1 MEKIK
6 KIVAVVLMISLVLTS
21 HSFYTFADSIEKNL
35 ESNVTKTKWEVE
47 QDIYKSSED
56 VKDIESEDLDFT
68 NLSDE
73 LMTASISDTIIF
85 DDENENTNESFE
97 EEPEEDPAVEE
108 LEEEMTTE
116 ESGVEASSASIE
128 EETSIEVTTAEETT
142 TSVGAISASPEET
155 TTTVG
160 ASSASPEETTTSV
173 GESSAS
179 PEETLATEETT
190 TIEET
195 SDSAW
200 VSEDVEVGTSS
211 EAMQIVEESIVESLL
226 DDKATVSEIIDKVI
240 DTKVNLS
247 LATVSEMEIFGD
259 GNDTFWFGT
268 YPQND
273 TNGLQIEPI
282 PWRLIRLMEDG
293 TAIFTTYSILSKG
306 PWHGVEDPDV
316 SWKNCDLRNWL
327 NNEFII
333 KAFSTKQIIS
343 DLMVNREDVNELD
356 GETYNIGKVFLL
368 DYATANLC
376 FSSNEDRVAWPTAYA
391 ETLTDVG
398 YNDWWLRNRFI
409 SVAVERGF
417 TRFVYRTGDTEERI
431 EGMNNASYCVRP
443 AICLKMDSSLYRPG
457 NVTWN
462 LGDSSF
468 KSESRLWND
477 FDNYF
482 GGQKLPTALNMI
494 EQPGKEF
501 KGWKINDD
509 NIIYSEIP
517 VNQTGNITL
526 TPVWQTLSLKYV
538 DRYFGTDLTT
548 YFENYNPAL
557 VNRPNGKFPYLAD
570 YTQGDI
576 LEDYHIE
583 ELLYRDGDGKFKP
596 IPYNGEINAQN
607 RTVYVVG
614 SRGVLPPYFKTIT
627 DFELIL
633 DNVITKYKE
642 GEALNVSGL
651 IIKITL
657 ANGEAIR
664 IAYSEELSQFFKF
677 YPSIDQ
683 LLNSNVKEVSIEFGG
698 LTAKYSIEV
707 EKNRTSS
714 GGGSGGSGGGG
725 AIKSIQNTMFKD
737 LPIMTTTIQTNKTIN
752 ALVSML
758 SSNWI
763 KNEIS
768 GKWMLSSKVEDGRT
782 WMLSDGFYC
791 VVRYENDEPVVD
803 TYYFNDAGELVTGF
817 VNTIDNNRYFFE
829 VTQNGN
835 EGKMVKG
842 WRLIGN
848 KWYYFG
854 EDGAMYR
861 YRMTPDGYFVDSNG
875 EYIE

>member
-1 MEKIK
+1 MKSFK
-6 KIVAVVLMISLVLTS
+6 KLIAGVLIVCMILTS
-21 HSFYTFADSIEKNL
+21 HAFFVFAEGVEESTSEQTTVTDITTVEGVINL
-35 ESNVTKTKWEVE
+35 VA
-47 QDIYKSSED
+47 SSSD
-56 VKDIESEDLDFT
+56 ASDLG
-68 NLSDE
+68 E
-73 LMTASISDTIIF
+73 E
-85 DDENENTNESFE
+85 ENESTTYV
-97 EEPEEDPAVEE
+97 EEPEVDETTIEE
-108 LEEEMTTE
+108 TTTE
-116 ESGVEASSASIE
+116 ESMTEESTTEETTTVEVSTASQENVGASTASPEESTTEESTTTDVEASSASQE
-128 EETSIEVTTAEETT
+128 NVVAST
-142 TSVGAISASPEET
+142 ASPDEE
-155 TTTVG
+155 
-160 ASSASPEETTTSV
+160 P
-173 GESSAS
+173 
-179 PEETLATEETT
+179 
-190 TIEET
+190 
-195 SDSAW
+195 
-200 VSEDVEVGTSS
+200 
-211 EAMQIVEESIVESLL
+211 
-226 DDKATVSEIIDKVI
+226 ATVSEIIVVEV
-240 DTKVNLS
+240 TKSETIV
-247 LATVSEMEIFGD
+247 ATISEMNLFGD
-259 GNDTFWFGT
+259 SNDTFWFGV

-273 TNGLQIEPI
+273 VSGNQLEPI
-282 PWRLIRLMEDG
+282 PWRLIRLMDDG

-306 PWHGVEDPDV
+306 PWHGVEEPDV

-477 FDNYF
+477 FNNYF

-501 KGWKINDD
+501 KGWKINDE

-517 VNQTGNITL
+517 VNQTGDITL

-642 GEALNVSGL
+642 GETLNVAGL

-657 ANGEAIR
+657 ANGEIIR
-664 IAYSEELSQFFKF
+664 IAYSEELSQFFKL
-677 YPSIDQ
+677 YPSVDQ
-683 LLNSNVKEVSIEFGG
+683 LLNSNVSEVSIEFGG

-707 EKNRTSS
+707 EKSRTSS

-725 AIKSIQNTMFKD
+725 VIKSIQNTMFKD
-737 LPIMTTTIQTNKTIN
+737 LPIMTTTIQTTKTIN

-768 GKWMLSSKVEDGRT
+768 GKWMLSSKTEDGRT

-791 VVRYENDEPVVD
+791 VVRYENNEPVVD

-835 EGKMVKG
+835 EGKMAKG
-842 WRLIGN
+842 WRSISN

-861 YRMTPDGYFVDSNG
+861 YRMTPDGYFVDGNG

>member
-1 MEKIK
+1 MKSLKRLIAGVL
-6 KIVAVVLMISLVLTS
+6 IVCMILTSHAFFVFAEGVEESTSEQTTVTDITTIDETISLV
-21 HSFYTFADSIEKNL
+21 A
-35 ESNVTKTKWEVE
+35 
-47 QDIYKSSED
+47 SSSD
-56 VKDIESEDLDFT
+56 ASDLG
-68 NLSDE
+68 E
-73 LMTASISDTIIF
+73 E
-85 DDENENTNESFE
+85 ENESTTYA
-97 EEPEEDPAVEE
+97 EEPEVDETIIEE
-108 LEEEMTTE
+108 TTTE
-116 ESGVEASSASIE
+116 ESMTEESTTEESTSVEASLASQE
-128 EETSIEVTTAEETT
+128 N
-142 TSVGAISASPEET
+142 
-155 TTTVG
+155 VG
-160 ASSASPEETTTSV
+160 ASTGSQENVGASTASPDESITEESTTIDV
-173 GESSAS
+173 GASTASQENVGASTAS
-179 PEETLATEETT
+179 PDEEP
-190 TIEET
+190 
-195 SDSAW
+195 
-200 VSEDVEVGTSS
+200 
-211 EAMQIVEESIVESLL
+211 
-226 DDKATVSEIIDKVI
+226 ATVSEIIVVEA
-240 DTKVNLS
+240 TKSETIV
-247 LATVSEMEIFGD
+247 ATISEMNLFGAS
-259 GNDTFWFGT
+259 NDTFWFGV

-273 TNGLQIEPI
+273 ASGNQLEPI
-282 PWRLIRLMEDG
+282 PWRLIRLMGDG
-293 TAIFTTYSILSKG
+293 TAIFTSYPILSKAA
-306 PWHGVEDPDV
+306 WHEVEDPDV

-327 NNEFII
+327 NNDFII
-333 KAFSTKQIIS
+333 KAFTTKQIIS
-343 DLMVNREDVNELD
+343 DLMVNREDVDELD
-356 GETYNIGKVFLL
+356 GSTYNIGKVFLL
-368 DYATANLC
+368 DLETVNTC

-457 NVTWN
+457 SVSWN

-482 GGQKLPTALNMI
+482 GGQKLPTAINMI

-501 KGWKINDD
+501 KGWKINDG
-509 NIIYSEIP
+509 NTIYSEIP
-517 VNQTGNITL
+517 VNQTGDITL
-526 TPVWQTLSLKYV
+526 TPVWETLSLKYL
-538 DRYFGTDLTT
+538 DRYFGIDLTN
-548 YFENYNPAL
+548 YFENYNPEL
-557 VNRPNGKFPYLAD
+557 VHRPNGKFPYLAD
-570 YTQGDI
+570 YSQGDI
-576 LEDYHIE
+576 FEDYYIE

-596 IPYNGEINAQN
+596 IPYNGEINPQN

-614 SRGVLPPYFKTIT
+614 SRGVLPPYLKTIT

-642 GEALNVSGL
+642 GETLNVDGL

-657 ANGEAIR
+657 ANGETIR

-683 LLNSNVKEVSIEFGG
+683 LLNSNVKEVGIEFGS

-707 EKNRTSS
+707 EKKRTSS

-725 AIKSIQNTMFKD
+725 VIKSIQNTMFND
-737 LPIMTTTIQTNKTIN
+737 LPIMTTTIQTTKTIN

-768 GKWMLSSKVEDGRT
+768 GKWMLSSKTEDRRT

-791 VVRYENDEPVVD
+791 VVRYENEEPVVD

-842 WRLIGN
+842 WRSISN

-861 YRMTPDGYFVDSNG
+861 YSMTPDGYFVDSNG
-875 EYIE
+875 EYVE